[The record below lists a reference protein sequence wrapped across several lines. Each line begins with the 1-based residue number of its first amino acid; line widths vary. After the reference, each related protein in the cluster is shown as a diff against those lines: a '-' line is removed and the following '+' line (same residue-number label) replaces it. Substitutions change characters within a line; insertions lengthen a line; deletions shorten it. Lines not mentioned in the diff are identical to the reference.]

1 MRMWKRCAGFTRA
14 EFRAATAGWDAAL
27 VPTTPNLPP
36 VVEEMTGDREAF
48 ARENLLALR
57 NTRIANLMGLC
68 GLTLPTATPSC
79 GLSALAPP
87 GAEGRLLRLG
97 AAMEAALA

>member
-1 MRMWKRCAGFTRA
+1 MADGA
-14 EFRAATAGWDAAL
+14 EFARA
-27 VPTTPNLPP
+27 
-36 VVEEMTGDREAF
+36 
-48 ARENLLALR
+48 NLLTLR

-79 GLSALAPP
+79 GLSALTPP
-87 GAEGRLLRLG
+87 GSEGRLLRLG